1 MTEVVLLLIGL
12 ALGVALGWFWAAH
25 RTSRRLQEER
35 EGRVAAETRLQEIE
49 KQLESHRA
57 LVDEA
62 TSKLGDTFKALSS
75 DALRSNAQA
84 FVDSAKQTLEPLRE
98 ALRRYEDHL
107 REIEGQ
113 RREAYGSLHEQLK
126 ALAANEQQLQRE
138 TSNLVNAL
146 RRPQVRGRWGELTLH
161 RTVEL
166 AGMTEHVDYVEQV
179 SVEGDGGR
187 LRPDMIVSLPGQRQ
201 VVVDAKVSLEG
212 YLNALECADEES
224 RNNCLTQHC
233 RQMKE
238 HIRQLSAKSYWE
250 QFESTPEFVVMFVP
264 GEAFLEAA
272 CSVDA
277 KLIDEAMENR
287 VVVASPTTLV
297 ALLRAVAYGWRQEQ
311 IAKSAQ
317 EVSSLGRDLYER
329 LRTFLGHFEAVGKSL
344 QRASATFNQALG
356 SLESR
361 VLPSARRFRD
371 LGAASGEELPELE
384 PVETQPRQVTA
395 PESASPDD
403 DASV

>member
-1 MTEVVLLLIGL
+1 MIEVLLLIVGL
-12 ALGVALGWFWAAH
+12 AVGGALGWFWAAQ
-25 RTSRRLQEER
+25 RSSRRLQEER
-35 EGRVAAETRLQEIE
+35 EARVSAETRLQEIE
-49 KQLESHRA
+49 KQLESQRA

-84 FVDSAKQTLEPLRE
+84 FVESAQQTLEPLRE

-146 RRPQVRGRWGELTLH
+146 RRPQVRGRWGELTLK
-161 RTVEL
+161 RAVEL

-187 LRPDMIVSLPGQRQ
+187 LRPDMVVRLPGARQ

-212 YLNALECADEES
+212 YLNALECTDEES
-224 RNNCLTQHC
+224 RNTCLSEHC
-233 RQMKE
+233 RQMKD
-238 HIRQLSAKSYWE
+238 HVRQLSGKSYWD
-250 QFESTPEFVVMFVP
+250 QFDSTPEFVVMFVP
-264 GEAFLEAA
+264 GEAFLHAA

-311 IAKSAQ
+311 IARSAQ
-317 EVSSLGRDLYER
+317 QVSGLGRELYER
-329 LRTFLGHFEAVGKSL
+329 LRTFLGHFEAVGRNL
-344 QRASATFNQALG
+344 ERATTTFNQALG

-361 VLPSARRFRD
+361 VLPSARRFRE
-371 LGAASGEELPELE
+371 LGAAGGDELPEIEPLE
-384 PVETQPRQVTA
+384 AQPRRLTA
-395 PESASPDD
+395 PEALDPDD
-403 DASV
+403 DPAL